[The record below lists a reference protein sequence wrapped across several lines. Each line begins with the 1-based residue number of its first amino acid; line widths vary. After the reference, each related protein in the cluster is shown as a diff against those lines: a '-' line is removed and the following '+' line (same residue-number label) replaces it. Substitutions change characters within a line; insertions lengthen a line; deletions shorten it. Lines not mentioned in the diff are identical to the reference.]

1 MAANLLSIKNG
12 APAPKI
18 FASPV
23 RDVEPSSIM
32 ELPQSEIPASASR
45 LFVDQQHSPALPSQ
59 TSEPEDQARISS
71 SSISEPGSS
80 NTQVSSHIYGSRE
93 IKVTK
98 TSLSTPKTSS
108 SNAIASSSTSISCGD
123 TQSYSI
129 VTPLRPGSQIHS
141 VHRFLAAALPPM
153 THLLHRFFD
162 FGCRSEELLF
172 AISMWP
178 PEEIRRFLKSLPPG
192 PRGNA
197 LTKMEVEI
205 LVYHFESYFQSSN
218 L

>member
-80 NTQVSSHIYGSRE
+80 NIDGSRE
-93 IKVTK
+93 IKVEK
-98 TSLSTPKTSS
+98 TSFSTPKTSS

-123 TQSYSI
+123 SQSYSI

-197 LTKMEVEI
+197 LTRMEVDI
-205 LVYHFESYFQSSN
+205 LAYHFESYFQSSN